1 MMIPFWAVLLTLFVP
16 AIILFYFGRKV
27 MNQVYDLKPIIC
39 HVCGRNI
46 PQTGKLVNAALTVTC
61 SSCGTSQ

>member
-1 MMIPFWAVLLTLFVP
+1 MLPFWVMLLTLLVP
-16 AIILFYFGRKV
+16 AIILFYFGKKV

-46 PQTGKLVNAALTVTC
+46 SQTGNLVNASLTVTC
-61 SSCGTSQ
+61 GGCGTRQ